1 MKWTYWLLIMIGLG
15 VFPLA
20 SVAQQTINGTIT
32 HDGMQRSYIL
42 YLPKSYAGN
51 VPFPLVFN
59 FHGYTSNA
67 QAQMNYGDFRPV
79 ADTGNFLV
87 VHPQGTLF
95 NGNTHWNVGGWTLG
109 SQTDDVDFTRVLI
122 DSLSA
127 NYNIDMDR
135 VYATGMSNGGF
146 LSYLLGCQLSSK
158 IAAVASVTGS
168 MTPQT
173 FSPCNPGHPMPSLQI
188 HGTIDDVIPY
198 GGNSFSRSIEDVIEY
213 WANVNNCDP
222 TPIKTLMPEV
232 NTVDFSRV
240 ERYVYANGD
249 RGATS
254 EHFKV
259 IGGAHTWPGTAFPSM
274 GTNYDINASVE
285 IWKFFSR
292 YDLQGLRNTVSND
305 PQVDQMSYSIAP
317 NPVLGELYIS
327 GPGEIQEMV
336 YIYDIFGRMVI
347 QENMWS
353 QKQQVN
359 VASLPSGTYYLK
371 IAGQTLPFIK

>member
-198 GGNSFSRSIEDVIEY
+198 GGNSFSRS
-213 WANVNNCDP
+213 
-222 TPIKTLMPEV
+222 
-232 NTVDFSRV
+232 
-240 ERYVYANGD
+240 
-249 RGATS
+249 
-254 EHFKV
+254 
-259 IGGAHTWPGTAFPSM
+259 
-274 GTNYDINASVE
+274 
-285 IWKFFSR
+285 
-292 YDLQGLRNTVSND
+292 
-305 PQVDQMSYSIAP
+305 
-317 NPVLGELYIS
+317 
-327 GPGEIQEMV
+327 
-336 YIYDIFGRMVI
+336 
-347 QENMWS
+347 
-353 QKQQVN
+353 
-359 VASLPSGTYYLK
+359 
-371 IAGQTLPFIK
+371 